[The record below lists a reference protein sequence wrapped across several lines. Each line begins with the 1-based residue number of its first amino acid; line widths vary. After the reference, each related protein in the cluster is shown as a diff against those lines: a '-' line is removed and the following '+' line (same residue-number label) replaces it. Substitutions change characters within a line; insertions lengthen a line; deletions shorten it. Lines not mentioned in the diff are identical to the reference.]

1 MERLTSQRC
10 SGIKSGYWSTAK
22 KDELIQRLG
31 QYEDT
36 GLTPEEIT
44 ARLSAPETLRS
55 VPVIEQ
61 DKLAAHL
68 ERGKDDRFFQ
78 IFSPD

>member
-1 MERLTSQRC
+1 MDRLTAQRC

-36 GLTPEEIT
+36 GLTPEEII
-44 ARLSAPETLRS
+44 ARLSAQETTID
-55 VPVIEQ
+55 VPVVKP
-61 DKLAAHL
+61 DKLAAYL
-68 ERGKDDRFFQ
+68 ESCKDNRFQ
-78 IFSPD
+78 TFSPE

>member
-1 MERLTSQRC
+1 MERLTAQRC

-44 ARLSAPETLRS
+44 ARLSAPETLHS
-55 VPVIEQ
+55 VPVIEPN
-61 DKLAAHL
+61 KLAAYL
-68 ERGKDDRFFQ
+68 GSGKDDRFQ
-78 IFSPD
+78 TFSPD